1 MATLEKIRSKSI
13 LLFTIIIVALLAFIL
28 GDFFTSGRSLFG
40 NGTTVAKIG
49 DHEIDVQLY
58 QQRLNQ
64 VNQQLQSQ
72 GQQIVP

>member
-49 DHEIDVQLY
+49 KENSTNY
-58 QQRLNQ
+58 QIWIYGFLNFFYS
-64 VNQQLQSQ
+64 L
-72 GQQIVP
+72 